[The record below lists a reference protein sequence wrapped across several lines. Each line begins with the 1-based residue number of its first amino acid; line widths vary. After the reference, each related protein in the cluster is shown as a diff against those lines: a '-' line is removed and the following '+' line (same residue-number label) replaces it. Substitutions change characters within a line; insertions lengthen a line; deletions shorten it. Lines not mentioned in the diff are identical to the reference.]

1 MHPRRR
7 RLAALSVLPLVLAA
21 CAGGNAALDETAL
34 EKEIRTRGLDP
45 EQIVLPHALT
55 DEMRSWARARV
66 GTTGMPEERLER
78 LLSALQDAGGL
89 EITYEAGYTSTAP
102 EAFARRRAN
111 CLAFTALFVGM
122 ARELGLP
129 AFYVDVDDVEK
140 YAKEGDLVVISGH
153 ITAGFDT
160 GPDIKILEFSAAPQD
175 ISYRHVRAVSDLTAI
190 ALFYSN
196 RGGELLRAGKHQEAR
211 RWLETA
217 VGLDPELARA
227 WINLGVAL
235 RRDGDLDGAEGAY
248 RRALEVDPAA
258 HSAYA
263 NLAAVLRLRGR
274 EQEAG
279 ELLALGSR
287 LGSRNPYSYLSLG
300 DLSLRHGRLPEARRY
315 YRKALR
321 LAHRDAETYAAMGL
335 WALAA
340 GDAHDAARWLRKAQA
355 IDQEDPRAK
364 RLEAS
369 LAGRR
374 GRTAGGAS

>member
-7 RLAALSVLPLVLAA
+7 RLAALFALPLVFAA
-21 CAGGNAALDETAL
+21 CASGHAALDETAL

-45 EQIVLPHALT
+45 TQIVLPHALT
-55 DEMRSWARARV
+55 DEMRSWAHARV
-66 GTTGMPEERLER
+66 GTTGLPEERLER

-129 AFYVDVDDVEK
+129 AFYLDVDDVEK

-160 GPDIKILEFSAAPQD
+160 GPDIKVLEFSAAPQG

-196 RGGELLRAGKHQEAR
+196 RGGELLRAGKQQEAR
-211 RWLETA
+211 QWLETA

-258 HSAYA
+258 HSAYQ

-274 EQEAG
+274 EREAE
-279 ELLALGSR
+279 ELM
-287 LGSRNPYSYLSLG
+287 SLG
-300 DLSLRHGRLPEARRY
+300 DLSLRHGRLEEARRY

-321 LAHRDAETYAAMGL
+321 LARRDAETYAAMGL
-335 WALAA
+335 WALAT
-340 GDAHDAARWLRKAQA
+340 GDVHDAARWLRKAQA

-364 RLEAS
+364 RLAAS

-374 GRTAGGAS
+374 GRTTGGAP